1 MVRNCKASVMT
12 FCGNTNIEFKTR
24 AKTKGCIL
32 RACGRAIARQ
42 LHDDAIDV
50 HGIEVEWPESETP
63 FKTKYIAL
71 KSFADSD
78 TVFRAAHDELFEVM
92 YA

>member
-12 FCGNTNIEFKTR
+12 LYGNTNIEFKTR
-24 AKTKGCIL
+24 AKTKGGIL
-32 RACGRAIARQ
+32 RACGKAIARQ

-50 HGIEVEWPESETP
+50 WGIEVDWPESETP
-63 FKTKYIAL
+63 FKTRYITL
-71 KSFADSD
+71 KNFADHD
-78 TVFRAAHDELFEVM
+78 TVFKAAHDELFEVM